1 MNIFFLTFCFIWF
14 SWSHNSS
21 YRFVKNVII
30 GCPSFPYALH
40 LFFLHPEKKINSTLI
55 IAQTIIYIIQE
66 YHFLVQQKTLV
77 RRTPFKEQCH
87 FFKFCLSLIFF
98 FSISSS
104 QIMFALFYVLEFA
117 SLYIPSRAQNA
128 IANYINELKVNF
140 MK

>member
-1 MNIFFLTFCFIWF
+1 MNIFFLTFRFIWF
-14 SWSHNSS
+14 SWSHNSN
-21 YRFVKNVII
+21 YRFVRNVII

-87 FFKFCLSLIFF
+87 ILKFFLSSNFIFF
-98 FSISSS
+98 FNFI
-104 QIMFALFYVLEFA
+104 LTNYVRIVLCIRICF
-117 SLYIPSRAQNA
+117 SLHTLPCSKCNSKLYKWI
-128 IANYINELKVNF
+128 KG
-140 MK
+140 